1 MDILSRM
8 EGTPAKLGVMNR
20 VKTRLSV
27 GELTPANYKNIKS
40 KVEWFKK
47 KDAEGKLTEKLRP
60 RLDEA
65 EELWQQMQALRL
77 EGASGA
83 SSSAAAAAA
92 AAAAAVKTSSAAA
105 ATPSKGKKTPKTV
118 AFANNHATSAS
129 SASASAPA
137 ASVKPPVKGIL
148 SLKKKQRPAEGIIE
162 QEIEDMEAENAENSE
177 QGPMTNLNYIR
188 IASEKKLPLPE
199 FYDPYTG
206 KKFLPEESPMEPIE
220 RAYKQLKNLRKTV
233 YANAKRM
240 KNAGSS
246 SRKTRKARNQAH
258 RST

>member
-1 MDILSRM
+1 M
-8 EGTPAKLGVMNR
+8 GVMNR

-47 KDAEGKLTEKLRP
+47 KNVDGTLTEKLRP

-65 EELWQQMQALRL
+65 EELWQQMQALKL

-83 SSSAAAAAA
+83 SS
-92 AAAAAVKTSSAAA
+92 
-105 ATPSKGKKTPKTV
+105 
-118 AFANNHATSAS
+118 AS
-129 SASASAPA
+129 SASAAKAA
-137 ASVKPPVKGIL
+137 ASAAKAATKEATKTPAKKTPKAVAFANRHATGASSSASSSAASAASKPPVKGVL
-148 SLKKKQRPAEGIIE
+148 SKKKKQRPAEGGIIE
-162 QEIEDMEAENAENSE
+162 REIEDMEAQNAENAENA
-177 QGPMTNLNYIR
+177 PMTNLNYIR

-206 KKFLPEESPMEPIE
+206 KKFLPEESPMQPIE
-220 RAYKQLKNLRKTV
+220 RAYKELRNLRKTV

-246 SRKTRKARNQAH
+246 RKTRKVRKA
-258 RST
+258 

>member
-1 MDILSRM
+1 M
-8 EGTPAKLGVMNR
+8 GVMNR

-40 KVEWFKK
+40 KVDWFKK
-47 KDAEGKLTEKLRP
+47 KNADGTLTEKLRP

-77 EGASGA
+77 EGAAGA
-83 SSSAAAAAA
+83 SSAAAAKAA
-92 AAAAAVKTSSAAA
+92 SATKTPA
-105 ATPSKGKKTPKTV
+105 KKTPKAV
-118 AFANNHATSAS
+118 AFANNHATGAS
-129 SASASAPA
+129 SSAASA
-137 ASVKPPVKGIL
+137 ASKPPVKGVL
-148 SLKKKQRPAEGIIE
+148 LKKKQRPAEGVIE
-162 QEIEDMEAENAENSE
+162 REIEDMEAENAEAE
-177 QGPMTNLNYIR
+177 PMTNLNYIR

-206 KKFLPEESPMEPIE
+206 RKFLPEESPMEPIE
-220 RAYKQLKNLRKTV
+220 RAYKELRNLRKTV

-246 SRKTRKARNQAH
+246 RKTRKVHKA
-258 RST
+258 

>member
-1 MDILSRM
+1 M
-8 EGTPAKLGVMNR
+8 GVMNR

-47 KDAEGKLTEKLRP
+47 KNVDGTLTEKLRP

-65 EELWQQMQALRL
+65 EELWQQMQALKL

-83 SSSAAAAAA
+83 SSA
-92 AAAAAVKTSSAAA
+92 
-105 ATPSKGKKTPKTV
+105 
-118 AFANNHATSAS
+118 
-129 SASASAPA
+129 SASASAAKA
-137 ASVKPPVKGIL
+137 ASASATKTPAKKTPKAVAFANRHATGASSSASSSAASAASKPPVKGVL
-148 SLKKKQRPAEGIIE
+148 TKKKKQRPAEGGIIE
-162 QEIEDMEAENAENSE
+162 REIEDMEAQNAENAENA
-177 QGPMTNLNYIR
+177 PMTNLNYIR
-188 IASEKKLPLPE
+188 MASEKKLPLPE

-206 KKFLPEESPMEPIE
+206 KKFLPEESPMQPIE
-220 RAYKQLKNLRKTV
+220 RAYKELRNLRKTV

-246 SRKTRKARNQAH
+246 RKTRKVRKA
-258 RST
+258 